1 MDAEPGTNDAK
12 LLGAPPPAKRTK
24 KGKKK
29 VQGLPRAADYLKVT
43 PLQSNADILEEDG
56 KPVQLSK
63 LEKAQQ
69 VVLSED
75 GMSITSHK
83 GYRMAR
89 ATRGA
94 YVGTWYFEVRMTH
107 LGATGHCRLGW
118 STKKGELQAPVGYDE
133 HSLAYRDLEGSK
145 VHKALRED
153 YGAPFA
159 EGDVIG
165 CFLHMPE
172 GGRPMESGK
181 EDVWRLKNRL
191 VIAEQP
197 EQEAKSLAGSVVAFT
212 KNGEFQGVAF
222 RDITEGTYYPAAS
235 LYTLPEQTEG
245 ATVTFNFGPDF
256 AFPPPAVEG
265 CLPARPVSELSVR
278 TTEPKGS
285 PPAEAAPP
293 SQTANGTSN
302 GTSSGAGRDT
312 DAQLPEAMS

>member
-1 MDAEPGTNDAK
+1 MDVEPGPNDDKVPTGA
-12 LLGAPPPAKRTK
+12 APPPAKRSK

-29 VQGLPRAADYLKVT
+29 VTGVPTAADYLKVT
-43 PLQSNADILEEDG
+43 PIHSNADILEEDG

-69 VVLSED
+69 AVLSED
-75 GMSITSHK
+75 GMSVTCHK

-94 YVGTWYFEVRMTH
+94 YVGTWYFEIRVTH
-107 LGATGHCRLGW
+107 LGSTGHCRLGW

-133 HSLAYRDLEGSK
+133 HSMAYRDLEGSK

-172 GGRPMESGK
+172 GGRPVESSK

-191 VIAEQP
+191 VIAEHP
-197 EQEAKSLAGSVVAFT
+197 EQEAKRLAGSLVGFT
-212 KNGEFQGVAF
+212 KNGEFQGAAY
-222 RDITEGTYYPAAS
+222 RDIFEGTYYPAAS

-256 AFPPPAVEG
+256 AFPAPEVEG
-265 CLPARPVSELSVR
+265 CPPARPASDLSVR
-278 TTEPKGS
+278 TTDPKGD
-285 PPAEAAPP
+285 AV
-293 SQTANGTSN
+293 TASATVNGSGN
-302 GTSSGAGRDT
+302 GSGMSKGA
-312 DAQLPEAMS
+312 DAQSLSEAIS